1 MSEKS
6 AGKSSNDSQ
15 SEHEDENVDEKYG
28 EDAPLLEEKQSQLL
42 RINEIHTLKVGRQQ
56 QRLRMAKMIKT
67 SEKLAEDQTKL
78 LQTATELEN
87 EDDSPP
93 SEGEDKQKYEE
104 AMQASAELSAKL
116 TAIYEKLSAA
126 KIKFKD
132 LTAMLARLL
141 DVPINQVDNLAYIGV
156 PPDLST
162 GSGSSTSGEDDLDS
176 TVHEDFPNV
185 DPSRIILRDS
195 YRSAKSGISIP
206 VSRCSML
213 FRSTLTSSTSTQKRV
228 NTIR

>member
-1 MSEKS
+1 M
-6 AGKSSNDSQ
+6 
-15 SEHEDENVDEKYG
+15 YG
-28 EDAPLLEEKQSQLL
+28 RGL
-42 RINEIHTLKVGRQQ
+42 
-56 QRLRMAKMIKT
+56 LRMAKMIKK
-67 SEKLAEDQTKL
+67 SEELAEDQTKL
-78 LQTATELEN
+78 LQKATELED

-213 FRSTLTSSTSTQKRV
+213 FRNKE
-228 NTIR
+228 

>member
-6 AGKSSNDSQ
+6 AGKSSNEPQ
-15 SEHEDENVDEKYG
+15 SGHEDENAD
-28 EDAPLLEEKQSQLL
+28 
-42 RINEIHTLKVGRQQ
+42 
-56 QRLRMAKMIKT
+56 
-67 SEKLAEDQTKL
+67 
-78 LQTATELEN
+78 
-87 EDDSPP
+87 
-93 SEGEDKQKYEE
+93 
-104 AMQASAELSAKL
+104 
-116 TAIYEKLSAA
+116 
-126 KIKFKD
+126 
-132 LTAMLARLL
+132 
-141 DVPINQVDNLAYIGV
+141 DNLAYIGV

-213 FRSTLTSSTSTQKRV
+213 FRNKE
-228 NTIR
+228 